1 MEKESLE
8 NFNCS
13 MNILKKISSNKIKI
27 AIIGLG
33 YVGLPLLLGF
43 ANKGFNVIGFDV
55 DKKKINMLKL
65 GKSYINHIKLN
76 NIQKKKTINFT
87 DNFKAISEV
96 DLIILCVPTPLTK
109 NKIPDLSYIKKTL
122 LSIKDYLREYQ
133 TLSLESTTY
142 PGTTREII
150 YPILKKKFDVGKNFY
165 LVYSPEREDPG
176 RKDILL
182 ENIPKVL
189 GGYTKKCGQ
198 IGKCFYQKFF
208 KQIVLTKNLE
218 TAEFTKI
225 YENVFRAVNI
235 SLVNEVKTFS
245 RKLNVNFND
254 VVKASSTKPFGFM
267 PFYPG
272 PGIGGHCI
280 PIDPLYLSYRAK
292 KEGIKMSLI
301 KTSFQINYKT
311 TKEISK
317 TILKKIKNKKPK
329 ILIIGI
335 AYKKNIDDIR
345 ESPALKII
353 SDLKAKKVVVDY
365 YDPYIKFLPKN
376 RNYYIQLNSIKLK
389 KNLIGN
395 YDGVLVCTDHDN
407 IDYKMIYENAKLIF
421 DTRNVYKLDSKKVI
435 RI

>member
-1 MEKESLE
+1 
-8 NFNCS
+8 
-13 MNILKKISSNKIKI
+13 MNILKKINSNKIKI
-27 AIIGLG
+27 GIVGLG

-43 ANKGFNVIGFDV
+43 GRKGLNVIGFDI

-65 GKSYINHIKLN
+65 GKSYINHIKLD
-76 NIQKKKTINFT
+76 NIHKKKKIKFT
-87 DNFKAISEV
+87 DNFALISEV
-96 DLIILCVPTPLTK
+96 DLIVLCVPTPLSK
-109 NKIPDLSYIKKTL
+109 NKLPDLSYIKETL
-122 LSIKDYLREYQ
+122 LSINDHLREYQ

-150 YPILKKKFDVGKNFY
+150 YPIIKKKFIVGKNFY

-182 ENIPKVL
+182 KNIPKVL
-189 GGYTKKCGQ
+189 GGFSKKCRI
-198 IGKCFYQKFF
+198 IGKSFYQKLF

-245 RKLNVNFND
+245 RKMNVNFND

-292 KEGIKMSLI
+292 REGIDMSLI
-301 KTSFQINYKT
+301 NTSFQVNYKT

-317 TILKKIKNKKPK
+317 TILNKIKNKRPK

-335 AYKKNIDDIR
+335 AYKKNIDDVR

-353 SDLKAKKVVVDY
+353 SDLKIKNVHVNY
-365 YDPYIKFLPKN
+365 HDPYIKFLPKN
-376 RNYYIQLNSIKLK
+376 RNYNTKLKSIKLNK
-389 KNLIGN
+389 STISN

-407 IDYKMIYENAKLIF
+407 IDYKMIYKNAKLIF
-421 DTRNVYKLDSKKVI
+421 DTRNVYKFDSEKIIKI
-435 RI
+435 

>member
-1 MEKESLE
+1 
-8 NFNCS
+8 
-13 MNILKKISSNKIKI
+13 MNILKKINSNKIKLG
-27 AIIGLG
+27 IIGLG

-43 ANKGFNVIGFDV
+43 ANKGLNVIGFDI

-76 NIQKKKTINFT
+76 NIHKKKRINFT
-87 DNFKAISEV
+87 DNFKVISEV
-96 DLIILCVPTPLTK
+96 DLIILCVPTPLSK
-109 NKIPDLSYIKKTL
+109 NKLPDLSYIKKTL
-122 LSIKDYLREYQ
+122 LSIKDHLREYQ

-189 GGYTKKCGQ
+189 GGFTKKCGQ
-198 IGKCFYQKFF
+198 IGKSFYQKFF
-208 KQIVLTKNLE
+208 KKIVLTKNLE

-235 SLVNEVKTFS
+235 SLVNEIKTFS

-280 PIDPLYLSYRAK
+280 PIDPIYLSYRAK
-292 KEGIKMSLI
+292 KEGINMSLI
-301 KTSFQINYKT
+301 NTSFKVNFKT

-353 SDLKAKKVVVDY
+353 SDLKAKKVNVDY

-389 KNLIGN
+389 KNLISN
-395 YDGVLVCTDHDN
+395 YDGVLVCTDHDI
-407 IDYKMIYENAKLIF
+407 IDFKMIYENAKLIF
-421 DTRNVYKLDSKKVI
+421 DTRNVYKFDSEKII